1 MALHFSG
8 LVMLAFPWLVWRSHG
23 GFIYRHLSSETIEI
37 IAQSGEK
44 RFFVHRDI
52 LAAQSEPLRHIVRDG
67 PAEHKVDL
75 QEWDGDT
82 VGRFVEFL
90 YIGHYQAPSPTQRP
104 ESSAVSEVGTGADT
118 PATSRPGT
126 ARSDSTETG
135 RSECTTTTSPVG
147 PRPLTPLWQFG
158 LELQDRAG
166 PYIDREAPEVFRLGL
181 FDPAVCDYGE
191 VLLAHAKVYSLAQ
204 NQEVEA
210 LRNLSR
216 KYLLSTLL
224 RIGSVEPGWQVTVD
238 FIALL
243 RYVYSH
249 TVLSPGDSEEPLQ
262 KIVSQF
268 AALNFPALQGRDE
281 MTELI
286 REGGKLAS
294 DLMNK
299 VYKRLAHSESLLQE
313 VPTLRA
319 KVQRLEE
326 VERLEEVQRLE
337 EAQRLEE
344 IKRLGEAQRLEKV
357 RRLENFQRPKKVQQ
371 KPDDQPSVVDVVV
384 VITFIILI
392 ALFIS
397 FLVNLS
403 PNSTAKG

>member
-1 MALHFSG
+1 M
-8 LVMLAFPWLVWRSHG
+8 
-23 GFIYRHLSSETIEI
+23 SSETIEI

-52 LAAQSEPLRHIVRDG
+52 LAAQSEPLRHVVRDRS
-67 PAEHKVDL
+67 AEHKVDL
-75 QEWDGDT
+75 HEWDGDT
-82 VGRFVEFL
+82 VGRLVEFL
-90 YIGHYQAPSPTQRP
+90 YIGHYQAPSPTQRS

-126 ARSDSTETG
+126 AQSECTETG
-135 RSECTTTTSPVG
+135 RSECTTTTTSPVG

-166 PYIDREAPEVFRLGL
+166 PYMDRESPEVFRLGL
-181 FDPAVCDYGE
+181 FDPAICDYGE

-210 LRNLSR
+210 LRNLSC
-216 KYLLSTLL
+216 KHLLSTLL

-268 AALNFPALQGRDE
+268 AALNFPALQSRDE

-294 DLMNK
+294 DLMSK
-299 VYKRLAHSESLLQE
+299 VYKRLAHSESLLLE

-319 KVQRLEE
+319 KVQC
-326 VERLEEVQRLE
+326 LEEVQRLE
-337 EAQRLEE
+337 E
-344 IKRLGEAQRLEKV
+344 
-357 RRLENFQRPKKVQQ
+357 KVQQ
-371 KPDDQPSVVDVVV
+371 RPGDQPSVLDVAVAVAVAVVV
-384 VITFIILI
+384 FAFIIMAVI
-392 ALFIS
+392 LFD
-397 FLVNLS
+397 
-403 PNSTAKG
+403 PNPTAKR

>member
-1 MALHFSG
+1 MELALTQ
-8 LVMLAFPWLVWRSHG
+8 AG
-23 GFIYRHLSSETIEI
+23 GIHRHLSSETIEI

-44 RFFVHRDI
+44 QFFVHSDI
-52 LAAQSEPLRHIVRDG
+52 LAAQSEPLKQTVRD
-67 PAEHKVDL
+67 ASADRKINL

-90 YIGHYQAPSPTQRP
+90 YIGHYQVPNPTQRP
-104 ESSAVSEVGTGADT
+104 ESAVSEVGTGADT
-118 PATSRPGT
+118 PATSQSGT
-126 ARSDSTETG
+126 VRSDSTETA
-135 RSECTTTTSPVG
+135 REEYTTTTSPMG
-147 PRPLTPLWQFG
+147 PRPLTPLWQFSM
-158 LELQDRAG
+158 ELQSRAG
-166 PYIDREAPEVFRLGL
+166 PYMDREALEVFGL
-181 FDPAVCDYGE
+181 ESFNPAVCDYGE

-210 LRNLSR
+210 LRKLSYKR
-216 KYLLSTLL
+216 LLSTLL
-224 RIGSVEPGWQVTVD
+224 RIGSVEPDWQVTID

-268 AALNFPALQGRDE
+268 AALNFPALQSRDE

-299 VYKRLAHSESLLQE
+299 VYKRLAHSEALLQE

-319 KVQRLEE
+319 ELR
-326 VERLEEVQRLE
+326 RLE
-337 EAQRLEE
+337 EAVKGYAERRDSRL
-344 IKRLGEAQRLEKV
+344 
-357 RRLENFQRPKKVQQ
+357 KVQRQ
-371 KPDDQPSVVDVVV
+371 EVDIPAKEECLEPVTENQSSTADGLLVLG
-384 VITFIILI
+384 VITFFIICI
-392 ALFIS
+392 A
-397 FLVNLS
+397 V
-403 PNSTAKG
+403 AKQSEPPT